1 MRCSLVFTD
10 ERTDDRFEIRMAIL
24 RFGMPVLRIK
34 VNGLILPILTP
45 KLVTIALA
53 TSLEPSE
60 KRGGVRSVMCD
71 QIPTIWWKFGE
82 DRSSRS

>member
-60 KRGGVRSVMCD
+60 KRGGG
-71 QIPTIWWKFGE
+71 QICNV
-82 DRSSRS
+82 